1 MADGSIT
8 IDTSIDTSGVSDA
21 DKVIAKSLNRIGK
34 KLKEAFGMDFANKA
48 EKNIQRMQERY
59 EAATGACERQKENV
73 MELKKQLADLESQ
86 RMGEKNY
93 MEPEAA
99 KPLIKQAEQLK
110 TALDEAK
117 QKVREYTEKAAQGSV
132 VAADKQEEWQQKVSE
147 LKKEYNNVL
156 DKIEQIENKSDAGIQ
171 TKITAL
177 NGKLKSSEQRF
188 DSLNQKMQS
197 AKKNLEQAVNA
208 KKVAPLNEAMSK
220 ASKSVKRFG
229 RRITELVKSALIFSV
244 ITKAVTALR
253 ELFGSMLKS
262 NNEFADSWAKI
273 KGNLLTAFQPIYEA
287 ALPALMSLMH
297 VLERVSA
304 ALASFSAQIF
314 GKSVSKMQ
322 ANAKALYEQ
331 ANATNA
337 AGKAAENAK
346 KSLAGFDEINQLS
359 DNQGSESNSSSN
371 TVAPDFGSEAVDTS
385 KLDKIVSYGSLL
397 AGIGFL
403 MVGIGTGNI
412 GAILAGVALVALGI
426 TIGESSGAFEDTPGW
441 VRQALTWGSMVVG
454 VVMIIVGFTGNIH
467 LLIAGLAML
476 GVGVAYG
483 AKSGAFKEVANAIKN
498 LCDSVTLKFKEWG
511 ASVKEWFNTHI
522 KPVFTKEYWREKF
535 EKIKQSIVDFK
546 NSAVQKFTE
555 IWTGIRNTFANVGSW
570 FGQKFRNAWTS
581 IKNAFSSVGTFF
593 GNIWTGIRNTFA
605 NVGSWFGQK
614 FRDAWT
620 SIRNAFSSTG
630 AFFGNIWTTIKTKF
644 TDIGTKV
651 GDAIGGAF
659 KKAINAVLATVEKV
673 INTPIN
679 AINGL
684 LGIINKVPGINIG
697 TLNTV
702 TLPRLATGTVVPA
715 NFGEFAAILGDNRR
729 EPEVVSPLSTMK
741 QAFVEALKEGG
752 KSNGQ
757 PMIIQMFIDKK
768 MIGEAACEYH
778 NGVVV
783 RTGVSPLKGVG

>member
-21 DKVIAKSLNRIGK
+21 DKVIVKSLNRIGK

-48 EKNIQRMQERY
+48 ERNIQRMQERY
-59 EAATGACERQKENV
+59 EAATDACERQKETV
-73 MELKKQLADLESQ
+73 MKLKKQLADLESQ

-93 MEPEAA
+93 QEPEAA

-110 TALDEAK
+110 TTLDGAK

-132 VAADKQEEWQQKVSE
+132 TAADKQEEWQQKVSE

-188 DSLNQKMQS
+188 DTLNKKMQS

-314 GKSVSKMQ
+314 GKSVSEMQ

-331 ANATNA
+331 ANATDA

-359 DNQGSESNSSSN
+359 DNQNGESGSSSSV
-371 TVAPDFGSEAVDTS
+371 TAPDFGGETVDTS

-397 AGIGFL
+397 AGVGFL

-412 GAILAGVALVALGI
+412 GAILAGVALIALGV
-426 TIGESSGAFEDTPGW
+426 TVGESSGAFEDTPGW
-441 VRQALTWGSMVVG
+441 VRQALTWGSMVIG
-454 VVMIIVGFTGNIH
+454 VAMILVGFTGNLT
-467 LLIAGLAML
+467 LLVAGLAMF
-476 GVGVAYG
+476 GVSLAYG
-483 AKSGAFKEVANAIKN
+483 SKSGAFEEAGTAIEN
-498 LCDSVTLKFKEWG
+498 LFASITTKISGWWT
-511 ASVKEWFNTHI
+511 SVKEWFATHI

-535 EKIKQSIVDFK
+535 EKTKQSIVDFK

-593 GNIWTGIRNTFA
+593 GNIWT
-605 NVGSWFGQK
+605 
-614 FRDAWT
+614 
-620 SIRNAFSSTG
+620 
-630 AFFGNIWTTIKTKF
+630 TIKTKF

-659 KKAINAVLATVEKV
+659 KTAINSVLATVEKV

-684 LGIINKVPGINIG
+684 LGVINKVPGINLG

-715 NFGEFAAILGDNRR
+715 NYGEFAAILGDNRR

-741 QAFVEALKEGG
+741 QAFIEALKESSNG
-752 KSNGQ
+752 NGQ

-783 RTGVSPLKGVG
+783 RTGTSPLKGIG